1 MWAVLPTWRRYVR
14 PQDFVWL
21 VLFAALIAF
30 SPERSPIV
38 ITLLIAIGAVQVLEP
53 RIGAKLSIPLNLALC
68 YPLIYYSQP
77 VPAGTEFGPYGIS
90 SGFWVILLLP
100 VISAATNFGLLGGAI
115 VAVVA
120 CLEDLSFLLFL
131 WWENQYHG
139 QHYVIEP
146 EQRLDL
152 ALRLLSLL
160 LVSYSTHR
168 LARAMREEA
177 TKSQE
182 AAEQLAAAN
191 ENLKRAEAEVRRSE
205 RLAALG
211 QLTAGLAHELRNPMS
226 TMKTSAELLSR
237 SIGDGAAGDGNAV
250 AREMAGYIRDE
261 VDRTN
266 SLITRFLDFARP
278 QHLKMEKGDLAAM
291 LDHAIEQFEREKS
304 DAAASVTVF
313 KNYSPDIPPIAF
325 DAELL
330 ERVIYNLVM
339 NAAQASPPGGIVT
352 VKTRCVEDQV
362 EIAVIDRGTGIDPAN
377 RESIFNPF
385 FTTKSAGVGLGL
397 AIVSKIVDEHG
408 GRITVESTPGEGSV
422 FLVFLPLNPDP
433 SGRGYRAISR

>member
-1 MWAVLPTWRRYVR
+1 VAKTLTWRRHIH

-21 VLFAALIAF
+21 LLFAALIAF
-30 SPERSPIV
+30 SPQRSPIV
-38 ITLLIAIGAVQVLEP
+38 IALLIAIGAVHVLES
-53 RIGAKLSIPLNLALC
+53 RIGAKVSIILTLALC
-68 YPLIYYSQP
+68 YLLINFS
-77 VPAGTEFGPYGIS
+77 GGIES
-90 SGFWVILLLP
+90 SFYLILLLP
-100 VISAATNFGLLGGAI
+100 VISAATSFGLLGSI
-115 VAVVA
+115 LVALVA
-120 CLEDLSFLLFL
+120 CCEYLSFLLYL
-131 WWENQYHG
+131 NWETQFVPRD
-139 QHYVIEP
+139 QQFEI
-146 EQRLDL
+146 
-152 ALRLLSLL
+152 ALRFLFLL
-160 LVSYSTHR
+160 LASYLTHR
-168 LARAMREEA
+168 LGAAKRDEAARYQ
-177 TKSQE
+177 K

-191 ENLKRAEAEVRRSE
+191 ENLQRAEAEVRRSE

-226 TMKTSAELLSR
+226 TMKTSAELLAR
-237 SIGDGAAGDGNAV
+237 SIGDGVSGDGNAI

-291 LDHAIEQFEREKS
+291 LDRAIERFEREKS

-325 DAELL
+325 DAELM

-339 NAAQASPPGGIVT
+339 NAAQASPPRGVVT
-352 VKTRCVEDQV
+352 VKTRLVEDQV
-362 EIAVIDRGTGIDPAN
+362 EVAVIDRGTGIDPAN

-433 SGRGYRAISR
+433 SGRGYRAINR

>member
-1 MWAVLPTWRRYVR
+1 MWAVLSAWRRYVR

-21 VLFAALIAF
+21 ALFAALTAF
-30 SPERSPIV
+30 SPQRSPIV
-38 ITLLIAIGAVQVLEP
+38 IALLIAIGVVHVLES
-53 RIGAKLSIPLNLALC
+53 RIGAKISIILNLALC
-68 YPLIYYSQP
+68 YLLIYFS
-77 VPAGTEFGPYGIS
+77 GGIQS
-90 SGFWVILLLP
+90 SFYLILLLP
-100 VISAATNFGLLGGAI
+100 VISAATNFGLLGSI
-115 VAVVA
+115 VVA
-120 CLEDLSFLLFL
+120 LVACCEYLSFLLYL
-131 WWENQYHG
+131 NWETQFVPRED
-139 QHYVIEP
+139 QFEI
-146 EQRLDL
+146 
-152 ALRLLSLL
+152 ALRFLFLL
-160 LVSYSTHR
+160 LASYLTHR
-168 LARAMREEA
+168 LGSAKREEA
-177 TKSQE
+177 ARYQK

-191 ENLKRAEAEVRRSE
+191 ENLKKAEAEVRRSE

-237 SIGDGAAGDGNAV
+237 TVGEENPI

-313 KNYSPDIPPIAF
+313 KNYSPDVPPIAF
-325 DAELL
+325 DAELM

-339 NAAQASPPGGIVT
+339 NAAQASPPGGVVT
-352 VKTRCVEDQV
+352 VKTRQIEDQV

-422 FLVFLPLNPDP
+422 FLVFLPL
-433 SGRGYRAISR
+433 R

>member
-1 MWAVLPTWRRYVR
+1 VAKTLAWRRHIH

-53 RIGAKLSIPLNLALC
+53 RIGAKTSIVLNLALC
-68 YPLIYYSQP
+68 YPLIYFSQP
-77 VPAGTEFGPYGIS
+77 LPVGSDSYGALGIS
-90 SGFWVILLLP
+90 SGFWVILFLP
-100 VISAATNFGLLGGAI
+100 VISAATHFGLLGGAI
-115 VAVVA
+115 VAVIA
-120 CLEDLSFLLFL
+120 CLEDLSFILFL
-131 WWENQYHG
+131 AWHNRSLPFEE
-139 QHYVIEP
+139 QHVIDADAQLE
-146 EQRLDL
+146 L

-177 TKSQE
+177 VKSQL

-191 ENLKRAEAEVRRSE
+191 ESLERAEAEVRRSE

-226 TMKTSAELLSR
+226 TMKTSAEFLAR
-237 SIGDGAAGDGNAV
+237 SVGEENAV
-250 AREMAGYIRDE
+250 AREMAGFIKEE

-278 QHLKMEKGDLAAM
+278 QHLKLEPGDLVAM
-291 LDHAIEQFEREKS
+291 LDRAIEQFERES
-304 DAAASVTVF
+304 LTTEGGVTVF

-325 DAELL
+325 DAELM

-339 NAAQASPPGGIVT
+339 NAAQASLPGGVVT
-352 VKTRCVEDQV
+352 VKTRRVEDTV
-362 EIAVIDRGTGIDPAN
+362 EIAVIDRGSGIEAKD

-408 GRITVESTPGEGSV
+408 GQITVESTPGEGSV
-422 FLVFLPLNPDP
+422 FHVLLPLK
-433 SGRGYRAISR
+433 

>member
-1 MWAVLPTWRRYVR
+1 MWAVLPTWRRHIH

-21 VLFAALIAF
+21 VLFAALIVF

-53 RIGAKLSIPLNLALC
+53 RIGARISIVLNLVLC
-68 YPLIYYSQP
+68 YPLIYFSQP
-77 VPAGTEFGPYGIS
+77 WPLGIQ

-115 VAVVA
+115 VAITA
-120 CLEDLSFLLFL
+120 CLEDLSFILFL
-131 WWENQYHG
+131 NWDNRSLPFEE
-139 QHYVIEP
+139 QHVIGP
-146 EQRLDL
+146 NAQLDL

-160 LVSYSTHR
+160 LVFYSTHR

-177 TKSQE
+177 TKSQQ

-226 TMKTSAELLSR
+226 TMKTSAELLGR
-237 SIGDGAAGDGNAV
+237 SVGEENAI
-250 AREMAGYIRDE
+250 AREMAGYIKEE

-291 LDHAIEQFEREKS
+291 LDQAIAQFEREKS
-304 DAAASVTVF
+304 EAAASVTVF

-325 DAELL
+325 DAELM

-352 VKTRCVEDQV
+352 VKTRQVEDQV

-408 GRITVESTPGEGSV
+408 GQITVESTPGEGSV
-422 FLVFLPLNPDP
+422 FLVFLPL
-433 SGRGYRAISR
+433 R